1 MLNAAIYARYSTDKQ
16 REESIGAQ
24 FAIIEKYCATKGYRV
39 VAHYA
44 DEAASG
50 QKLAGRKQF
59 LEMLDAAQKG
69 AFDIIVF
76 HKVDRAARNELDYY
90 KTKDLL
96 LRSGVR
102 YEYAAQNI
110 DSSPS
115 GQLMEGVMVA
125 FAANY
130 VLNLKEETKK
140 GMNEN
145 ARNLIFNGGTPPL
158 GYMVVDKHYA
168 VNRDEAPIIQEI
180 FRLYLAGNGY
190 NKILAALNKKGYR
203 TRKGEPFGKN
213 SLHDILRNE
222 KYIGTYTWGRV
233 AKMYGGRRNS
243 HCEPSEDFIR
253 IPHAFEAIIDEE
265 VFWKVQELMD
275 NRKISYSEVKTEHP
289 YLLTGLVICG
299 NCGSRMVGQC
309 VRKKYRNYICGNKDR
324 KGVTYC
330 HMKRIRCDYL
340 ENIVIDTIMDK
351 VFDLNMEA
359 IGQEIE
365 KLYKQKQSAEDR
377 LRILGKEK
385 KALEKRLD
393 HLYELLEVNGI
404 DDTNINRL
412 NAVKGKLNDLQA
424 EIDKVKSVHE
434 QPVPDQEQ
442 LMAIISRYKK
452 MLQDRKNQEQLR
464 LFVLACV
471 ESIEVFD
478 TEIKINLSF
487 NWKDRQH
494 MLVPGTT
501 NSRRVATLQSLRMSV
516 TVSRVA

>member
-24 FAIIEKYCATKGYRV
+24 FAIIEKYCESKGYRV

-50 QKLAGRKQF
+50 QKLAGRTQF
-59 LEMLDAAQKG
+59 LEMLAAAQKG

-96 LRSGVR
+96 LRAGVR

-168 VNRDEAPIIQEI
+168 VNREEAPIIQTI
-180 FRLYLAGNGY
+180 FHMYLAGKGY
-190 NKILAALNKKGYR
+190 NKILAALNEKGYR

-233 AKMYGGRRNS
+233 TKMYGGRRNS
-243 HCEPSEDFIR
+243 HCEPSEDYIR
-253 IPHAFEAIIDEE
+253 IPHAFEAIIEEE

-275 NRKISYSEVKTEHP
+275 SKKISWAQVKTDRP

-324 KGVTYC
+324 KGVTFC

-340 ENIVIDTIMDK
+340 EKIVLDTITDK
-351 VFDLNMEA
+351 VFDLNMDA
-359 IGQEIE
+359 VGQEVE
-365 KLYKQKQSAEDR
+365 KLYQQKQSAEDR
-377 LRILGKEK
+377 LKILSKEK

-393 HLYELLEVNGI
+393 RLYELLEVNGI
-404 DDTNINRL
+404 DDTNLERL
-412 NAVKGKLNDLQA
+412 NAVKAKMS
-424 EIDKVKSVHE
+424 EIKGEMDKAKSVQE

-442 LMAIISRYKK
+442 MLAIIGQYKE
-452 MLQDRKNQEQLR
+452 MLQDRSDPEQLR

-494 MLVPGTT
+494 TLVPGTGIEPV
-501 NSRRVATLQSLRMSV
+501 RVSLP
-516 TVSRVA
+516 AGF